1 MGVGIAIAAVA
12 ITATVASDIA
22 FSVEED
28 KKEKELKAAIASAQA
43 AINSANDFY
52 QNVYKIVKTRLDHLK
67 QSMRKLPPDVVDKLN
82 QELQLNLNDPNKVM
96 KDVGLALGIT
106 QGVVGVVQLVSAG
119 LTTAGI
125 VAADGIIADIGAV
138 AGAAGAVLAVAG
150 FGLTLYN
157 GITALNKLNDAI
169 DKVNGKRQQA
179 QDAMS
184 KMKKS
189 LDGLLSAL
197 KLKVG
202 SYETLK
208 DISNDWAKLAENFD
222 KYSTAF
228 YTAMTAF
235 AMGKSQAD
243 VNAFLTQR
251 GSPTLKDDVLALAKL
266 IEQNI
271 LQMMRDGKTDEQIIN
286 YYAKENPHEGLRFV
300 LDPYFVSTL
309 HPYVG

>member
-12 ITATVASDIA
+12 ITATITADIA

-28 KKEKELKAAIASAQA
+28 KKQKELKAAIASAQT

-82 QELQLNLNDPNKVM
+82 QDLQLNLSDPNKVM
-96 KDVGLALGIT
+96 RDVGLALGIT
-106 QGVVGVVQLVSAG
+106 QGVVGVVGLVSSG
-119 LTTAGI
+119 LTTAG
-125 VAADGIIADIGAV
+125 VAAADGIVADIGAI
-138 AGAAGAVLAVAG
+138 AADAGAVLAVVG

-157 GITALNKLNDAI
+157 GITALNKLDDAI

-179 QDAMS
+179 VDAMS

-228 YTAMTAF
+228 YTAMTGF
-235 AMGKSQAD
+235 AMGKSQAQ

-271 LQMMRDGKTDEQIIN
+271 LQMMREGKTDEQIIN

-300 LDPYFVSTL
+300 LDSYFVSTL
-309 HPYVG
+309 RPYAG

>member
-1 MGVGIAIAAVA
+1 MGIGIAIAAIA
-12 ITATVASDIA
+12 ITATLASDVA

-28 KKEKELKAAIASAQA
+28 KKQKELKAAIDSAQA

-67 QSMRKLPPDVVDKLN
+67 QSIRKLPPDVVDKLN
-82 QELQLNLNDPNKVM
+82 HELQLNLNDPNNVM
-96 KDVGLALGIT
+96 RDVGLALGIT
-106 QGVVGVVQLVSAG
+106 QGVVGIVGLVSSG
-119 LTTAGI
+119 LTSAGI
-125 VAADGIIADIGAV
+125 VAADSVIADIGAV

-179 QDAMS
+179 EDAMS
-184 KMKKS
+184 KMKNS
-189 LDGLLSAL
+189 LDGLISAL

-228 YTAMTAF
+228 YTAMTGF
-235 AMGKSQAD
+235 AMGKSQAQ
-243 VNAFLTQR
+243 VNAFLKQR

-271 LQMMRDGKTDEQIIN
+271 SQMMREGKSDEQIIN

-300 LDPYFVSTL
+300 LDSYFVSTL
-309 HPYVG
+309 RPFAG